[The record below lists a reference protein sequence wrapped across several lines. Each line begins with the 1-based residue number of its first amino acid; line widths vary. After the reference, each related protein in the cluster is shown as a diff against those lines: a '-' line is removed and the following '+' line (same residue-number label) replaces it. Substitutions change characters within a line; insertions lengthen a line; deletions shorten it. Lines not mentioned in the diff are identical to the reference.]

1 MKKQDKI
8 KVGISVGDLNGV
20 GIEVIL
26 KTFEDSRML
35 EFCTPVVF
43 GSSKSVSFH
52 KKALGIDVGIHGV
65 DRMDKVVH
73 NKLNLL
79 NVWKEMIDLELGS
92 PTEISGK
99 YAFESLRR
107 AVAALK
113 KGDVDVLVTAPIDK
127 HNMSSE
133 DFQFAG
139 HTEYLEHELEGEAL
153 MILMTEEL
161 RVGLITGHL
170 PLKDVAAAID
180 VARIVK
186 KVEIM
191 HQALKN
197 DFNINKP
204 RIAVLGL
211 NPHCGDKGVI
221 GTEDDEIVA
230 PAIAELQNKGRLVY
244 GPYAADGFFGSEN
257 YKNFDGVMAM
267 YHDQGLAPFKTIA
280 FGHGVNFT
288 AGLNKIRTSPD
299 HGTAFAIAG
308 QGKADHQSF
317 REALFAALEL
327 FRARTSNME
336 LSKNKLEI
344 QRDTRR
350 GEREKKKPERETK
363 KQ

>member
-1 MKKQDKI
+1 MKKQEKI

-52 KKALGIDVGIHGV
+52 KKALGIDTGIHGV
-65 DRMDKVVH
+65 DRMDKVIH

-79 NVWKEMIDLELGS
+79 NVWKEMIDLELGT

-99 YAFESLRR
+99 YAYESLRR

-113 KGDVDVLVTAPIDK
+113 KGDIDVLVTAPIDK

-133 DFQFAG
+133 DFQFPG
-139 HTEYLEHELEGEAL
+139 HTEYLEQELEGEAL

-170 PLKDVAAAID
+170 PLKEVAAAID
-180 VARIVK
+180 ASRIVK

-197 DFNINKP
+197 DFSINRP

-230 PAIAELQNKGRLVY
+230 PAIAELQKKGRLVY
-244 GPYAADGFFGSEN
+244 GPYAADGFFGSGN

-299 HGTAFAIAG
+299 HGTAFDIAG

-317 REALFAALEL
+317 REALFAAIEL
-327 FRARTSNME
+327 FKSRTSNME
-336 LSKNKLEI
+336 LGKNKLEI

-350 GEREKKKPERETK
+350 GDRETKRPEREMK